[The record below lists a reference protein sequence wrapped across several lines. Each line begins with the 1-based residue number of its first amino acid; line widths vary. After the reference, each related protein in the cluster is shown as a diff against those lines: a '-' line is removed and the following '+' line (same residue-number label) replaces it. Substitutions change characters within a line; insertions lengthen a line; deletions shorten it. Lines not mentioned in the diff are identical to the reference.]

1 MTKERKFLHQDKDWL
16 EGLHIYL
23 ELTEVVFLE
32 QIVTSE
38 DEGLSNVSKRLS
50 VETWKSGIAEL
61 LSGSSSATL
70 PGLTLQRLPDDQI
83 RIEWVREMTH
93 DERCFPM
100 GAKLGVTE
108 NLARLVVN

>member
-1 MTKERKFLHQDKDWL
+1 MNGERKFLHQDKDWL

-23 ELTEVVFLE
+23 ELPEVVFLE

-38 DEGLSNVSKRLS
+38 DKCVSNVSKRLS

-70 PGLTLQRLPDDQI
+70 SGLILQRLSDNQI

-100 GAKLGVTE
+100 GAKLSVTE
-108 NLARLVVN
+108 NLAQLVVN